1 MAKKKKQKSE
11 QPIQELDFIEATPSV
26 GAAVEDALRAFESI
40 DSDSSTE
47 EVDHNEEELLAVSE
61 SEEVSEYVDED
72 AVTEESVEEQNAEEN
87 SGETVHLEGT
97 ELDGFDSA
105 EIEDVQDV
113 DSEKVLSIVESVLF
127 STDRPVGLGLIKQAF
142 RGTSVNTARIKEAL
156 KILEEEYQGERR
168 GFTLQEVSGGWQLR
182 TKPENMNYLRQ
193 SVKAKSFKL
202 SGPALEVMSIVAY
215 KQPITKA
222 QVDEI
227 RGVESGHLM
236 RALMEKN
243 LVTFGERSELPGKP
257 MFYETTRKFLEI
269 FGLRNIQELP
279 SLEEIDQLIPD
290 GMGEEVEKETLSDI
304 THSMSN
310 EIDSSYSQGE
320 DELLKISSELD
331 QITTSSEFFEKEK
344 QRIKD
349 QQNLERAQN
358 IREALTVGETVE
370 PKELRW
376 LERYEAEMKER
387 EAAANEVEFVVSAA
401 EAEPDPG
408 QEPTL

>member
-1 MAKKKKQKSE
+1 MAKSKAKKKTKSE
-11 QPIQELDFIEATPSV
+11 QPIQELDF
-26 GAAVEDALRAFESI
+26 VETESEM
-40 DSDSSTE
+40 TE
-47 EVDHNEEELLAVSE
+47 ELQAEEGLLAQYEEEGLDPNKMEEAIVEEELAQ
-61 SEEVSEYVDED
+61 DEILEATD
-72 AVTEESVEEQNAEEN
+72 ADIISI
-87 SGETVHLEGT
+87 EGT
-97 ELDGFDSA
+97 ELDAFDSA
-105 EIEDVQDV
+105 EIEDIEDL
-113 DSEKVLSIVESVLF
+113 DEDKILSIVESVLF

-142 RGTSVNTARIKEAL
+142 RGSTVNTAKIKESL
-156 KILEEEYQGERR
+156 KTLEEEYATTRR
-168 GFTLQEVSGGWQLR
+168 GFTLEEVGGGWQLR
-182 TKPENMNYLRQ
+182 TKSENMDYLRR

-236 RALMEKN
+236 RALMEKH

-290 GMGEEVEKETLSDI
+290 GMGDEVEKETLSDI
-304 THSMSN
+304 TSSMSN
-310 EIDSSYSQGE
+310 AVDASYSQGE

-358 IREALTVGETVE
+358 IREAITVGEAVE
-370 PKELRW
+370 AKELRW
-376 LERYEAEMKER
+376 LERYDAEMKER
-387 EAAANEVEFVVSAA
+387 EASANEVEFVVSSMEEKTPVEEEAA
-401 EAEPDPG
+401 VVD
-408 QEPTL
+408 EPTPESEPTV

>member
-1 MAKKKKQKSE
+1 MAKKKNKKSE
-11 QPIQELDFIEATPSV
+11 QPIQELDFIEEKESSGKEEMPQELT
-26 GAAVEDALRAFESI
+26 EALETAGGLLAQFDDEPAN
-40 DSDSSTE
+40 E
-47 EVDHNEEELLAVSE
+47 EISAEEELG
-61 SEEVSEYVDED
+61 EEIAED
-72 AVTEESVEEQNAEEN
+72 AVEE
-87 SGETVHLEGT
+87 ETVEFEGT
-97 ELDGFDSA
+97 ELDAFDSA
-105 EIEDVQDV
+105 EIEDIQDV
-113 DSEKVLSIVESVLF
+113 DDERVLSIVESVLF

-142 RGTSVNTARIKEAL
+142 RGTNVNTAKIKQAL
-156 KILEEEYQGERR
+156 KDLAEDYANDRR
-168 GFTLQEVSGGWQLR
+168 GFTLEEVGGGWQLR
-182 TKPENMNYLRQ
+182 TKADNMDFLRR

-279 SLEEIDQLIPD
+279 SLEEIDQLIPE
-290 GMGEEVEKETLSDI
+290 GMGDDVEKETLSDI
-304 THSMSN
+304 TATMS
-310 EIDSSYSQGE
+310 EEAGTSYSQGE

-331 QITTSSEFFEKEK
+331 EISTSSEFFEKEK
-344 QRIKD
+344 QRMKD

-358 IREALTVGETVE
+358 IREAITVGETVE

-376 LERYEAEMKER
+376 LERYDEEMKER
-387 EAAANEVEFVVSAA
+387 EAAANEVEFVVAA
-401 EAEPDPG
+401 TEQQQASEEAVAEEPSEELDREPEAE
-408 QEPTL
+408 L

>member
-1 MAKKKKQKSE
+1 MAKAKKKAKSE
-11 QPIQELDFIEATPSV
+11 QPIQELDFIETEASNEMSLE
-26 GAAVEDALRAFESI
+26 A
-40 DSDSSTE
+40 TE
-47 EVDHNEEELLAVSE
+47 ELQAEEGLLVSAE
-61 SEEVSEYVDED
+61 DDEAFVMEATDADEVSI
-72 AVTEESVEEQNAEEN
+72 
-87 SGETVHLEGT
+87 EGT
-97 ELDGFDSA
+97 ELDAFDSA
-105 EIEDVQDV
+105 DIEDIQDL
-113 DSEKVLSIVESVLF
+113 DEEQVLSIVESVLF

-142 RGTSVNTARIKEAL
+142 RGTNVNTAMIKKAL
-156 KILEEEYQGERR
+156 KDLEEEYSNARR
-168 GFTLQEVSGGWQLR
+168 GFSIQEVSGGWQLR
-182 TKPENMNYLRQ
+182 TKPENMDFLRR

-290 GMGEEVEKETLSDI
+290 GMGDEVEKETLSDI
-304 THSMSN
+304 TSSMSQ
-310 EIDSSYSQGE
+310 DAGTTYSQGE

-331 QITTSSEFFEKEK
+331 EISTSSEFFEQEK
-344 QRIKD
+344 QRMKD
-349 QQNLERAQN
+349 QQNLERAKN
-358 IREALTVGETVE
+358 IREAMTVGETVD

-387 EAAANEVEFVVSAA
+387 ESAANEVEFVVGA
-401 EAEPDPG
+401 EESVTGPDSDPG
-408 QEPTL
+408 SEPPTEL